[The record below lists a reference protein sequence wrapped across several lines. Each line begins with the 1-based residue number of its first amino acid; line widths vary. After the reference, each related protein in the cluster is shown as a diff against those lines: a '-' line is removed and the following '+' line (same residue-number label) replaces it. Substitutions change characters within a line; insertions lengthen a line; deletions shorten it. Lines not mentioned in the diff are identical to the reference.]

1 MEVKQLILIILRIAF
16 VFLSVIFFPLGIFM
30 LGYLVGRGRK
40 DKNKTLKSVISE
52 VKTENDEKFNED
64 GAMVI

>member
-16 VFLSVIFFPLGIFM
+16 VFLCAIFFPLGIFM

-40 DKNKTLKSVISE
+40 DKTLKSVISE
-52 VKTENDEKFNED
+52 VKNENDEKFNED